1 MTGKPRTVATDVP
14 VLKGREPFERFYGRE
29 YRSVLGL
36 AYVLT
41 GNPSLAEE
49 LVQEAFLAAFRQWDR
64 IQNPEGWVRSVV
76 SNHAR
81 SWFRRRY
88 AEMRAFTRL
97 GSRPDAGIAEMPA
110 ETAHFWE
117 EVCRLPRRQAQSIA
131 LVYLEDLSI
140 RDVAQIL
147 GCTESTTR
155 VHLTRG
161 RRSLAEALEVQ
172 EES

>member
-1 MTGKPRTVATDVP
+1 MNGEPRIVETHVP
-14 VLKGREPFERFYGRE
+14 VVKAREPFERFYGRE

-97 GSRPDAGIAEMPA
+97 GPRGDAGAEAMPA
-110 ETAHFWE
+110 ETAHFWR
-117 EVCRLPRRQAQSIA
+117 EVCRLPRRQAQAIA

-161 RRSLAEALEVQ
+161 RRSLAKALKVQ